1 MQLDQ
6 LVACFSSLM
15 LASEN
20 LRSTVKSLNTTV
32 ILIHINI
39 FQEGF
44 NEPACNFVHW
54 AHVT

>member
-39 FQEGF
+39 FQERF

-54 AHVT
+54 GHVT